1 MQMLDRQKQR
11 TWTGTVTLNMK
22 EQFIIDMMDV
32 FSSLIMP
39 DVSKQTSST
48 NRNAL
53 MSTES

>member
-1 MQMLDRQKQR
+1 MQMLEQQKQY

-22 EQFIIDMMDV
+22 EQFIIDMMDA

-48 NRNAL
+48 NKNAL
-53 MSTES
+53 MS